1 MVICISIVLF
11 DAFSQVSDEAESRA
25 GDDRAEERHQ
35 CDGERRRR
43 RHVDEHSPQ
52 KGQDDHQRKRLS
64 QPRFHLHPWKQRQ
77 VSVSQSKIK
86 MFETLFDIIK
96 RPLRL
101 QKLPHFFYYEN

>member
-1 MVICISIVLF
+1 MDCIVVAPF

-35 CDGERRRR
+35 RDGERRRR

-77 VSVSQSKIK
+77 VSNQGKIK
-86 MFETLFDIIK
+86 MFKSVAESIGSKKPSLVA
-96 RPLRL
+96 
-101 QKLPHFFYYEN
+101 FYREN